1 MLRPKFSYDDNDD
14 NVDESQW
21 ILTLSIKKK

>member
-14 NVDESQW
+14 NVDKSQW